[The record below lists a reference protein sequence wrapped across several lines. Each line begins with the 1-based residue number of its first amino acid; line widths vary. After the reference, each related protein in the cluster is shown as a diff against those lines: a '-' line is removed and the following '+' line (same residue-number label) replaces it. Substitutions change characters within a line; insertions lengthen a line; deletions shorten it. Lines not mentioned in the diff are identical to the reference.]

1 VQERDRTIKDFKE
14 GHNPVLVATDVASR
28 GLGKLNIIIESLD
41 VKDVQCVINF
51 DMPSQAEDYVHRI
64 GRTGRAGATG
74 FAFSLFTRKNMAIA
88 PELIQ
93 VSSHHLLSR
102 C

>member
-1 VQERDRTIKDFKE
+1 M
-14 GHNPVLVATDVASR
+14 VATDVASR
-28 GLGKLNIIIESLD
+28 GLGKLNVIIESLD

-64 GRTGRAGATG
+64 GRTGRAGAQG
-74 FAFSLFTRKNMAIA
+74 FSFSLFTRKNMGIA